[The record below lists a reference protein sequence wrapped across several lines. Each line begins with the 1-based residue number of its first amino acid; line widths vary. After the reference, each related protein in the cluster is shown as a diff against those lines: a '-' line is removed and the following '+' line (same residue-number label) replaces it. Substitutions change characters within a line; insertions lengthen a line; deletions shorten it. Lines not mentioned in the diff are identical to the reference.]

1 MELIQILL
9 LGLVQ
14 GLTEFLP
21 ISSSAHLILFSYFSG
36 FADQGLV
43 FDVAAHL
50 GSLLAV
56 LVYFRRDLLAMVA
69 GRPVAG
75 LDVSGSSRQLIV
87 WLALATLPLGV
98 IGLLSADFISANLRQ
113 PLVIAW
119 ATIGFGLLLWLADWL
134 GKRQARHNDL
144 NLSRALAIGAAQ
156 ALALI
161 PGASR
166 AGVTMTMALMLGMS
180 YQSAARFSF
189 LLAIPAIGA
198 AGLYGLKEM
207 LETETQLAWGDFAL
221 GAVAAAVG
229 AGLCIHWFLKLVDRL
244 GMTPFVIYRLLLGVT
259 LLWLLGRG

>member
-1 MELIQILL
+1 MDTLQILL

-21 ISSSAHLILFSYFSG
+21 ISSSAHLILFSHYLG
-36 FADQGLV
+36 FADQGLL

-56 LVYFRRDLLAMVA
+56 VIYFRRDLLAMVA
-69 GRPVAG
+69 GQPVAG
-75 LDVSGSSRQLIV
+75 LDFSGSSRRLIV
-87 WLALATLPLGV
+87 WLGLATLPLGL
-98 IGLLSADFISANLRQ
+98 IGLVSADFIGANLRQ

-134 GKRQARHNDL
+134 HKRRQRFADL
-144 NLSRALAIGAAQ
+144 NLPRSLGIGIAQ

-161 PGASR
+161 PGTSR
-166 AGVTMTMALMLGMS
+166 AGITISMALMLGMS

-198 AGLYGLKEM
+198 AGLFGLKEM
-207 LETETQLAWGDFAL
+207 LEADTQLAWGDFAL
-221 GAVAAAVG
+221 GAAAAAVG

-244 GMTPFVIYRLLLGVT
+244 GMTPFVIYRLLLGLA
-259 LLWLLGRG
+259 LLWSIGRF